1 MKRKILKVVKHLP
14 SVAGVIFCIT
24 GLLLYPTQTATGLRN
39 GIVLITDNL
48 IPSLFPFMVLSSY
61 LVNSPVADIL
71 AKITNRLAAK
81 IFKTNGY
88 GMCAVIMGFIGGY
101 PIGAK
106 ITADFYKSGKLSK
119 KQAQSLLL
127 WCVNPGAAFVI
138 IAVGSFMY
146 ARINV
151 GIILYVSLIL
161 SALITGLAISLFTK
175 NTFAPPI
182 TIPETKPENLFV
194 NSVNSSSR
202 SMLSICSWVLIF
214 SASGALM
221 GEILP
226 ATGGIVFRALAE
238 VTTGCRTASEMNLPI
253 PITCGILGFG
263 GFAVIFQITEYLKQC
278 AIDLKLFFCTR
289 LVNGALSAFICSELL
304 NFFSEAVPVST
315 SVIIKSVVFPLY
327 HSISSAIIL
336 VLMII
341 LFVFEVD
348 NKRKVC

>member
-1 MKRKILKVVKHLP
+1 MKRKIFKVMKHLP

-24 GLLLYPTQTATGLRN
+24 GLLLYPMQTAEGLRN
-39 GIVLITDNL
+39 GLGLITDNL

-61 LVNSPVADIL
+61 LVSSPVSDIL
-71 AKITNRLAAK
+71 ARITNRFAAK
-81 IFKTNGY
+81 FFKTNGY

-119 KQAQSLLL
+119 NQAQSLLL
-127 WCVNPGAAFVI
+127 WCVNPGSAFVI
-138 IAVGSFMY
+138 VAVGSFMY
-146 ARINV
+146 TRINI

-161 SALITGLAISLFTK
+161 SALITGLAISLFAKSTY
-175 NTFAPPI
+175 APPI

-214 SASGALM
+214 SASGALIS
-221 GEILP
+221 EILP
-226 ATGGIVFRALAE
+226 PTGGIVFRALAE
-238 VTTGCRTASEMNLPI
+238 VTTGCRTAAEMNLPI

-278 AIDLKLFFCTR
+278 ALDPKLFFCAR
-289 LVNGALSAFICSELL
+289 LINGALAAFICSELL
-304 NFFSEAVPVST
+304 NFFSEAVPVSI
-315 SVIIKSVVFPLY
+315 SVTIKSVVFPLY
-327 HSISSAIIL
+327 HSIASAIIL
-336 VLMII
+336 ILMII